1 MCNLKKLILQGPK
14 LKLIYFIRTKI
25 KIFSLMGLAKKNI
38 LKFKGMKKYFFLQ
51 NKKLLIFIEIKNIFK
66 PLSKLNCDNF

>member
-1 MCNLKKLILQGPK
+1 
-14 LKLIYFIRTKI
+14 
-25 KIFSLMGLAKKNI
+25 MGLAKKNI